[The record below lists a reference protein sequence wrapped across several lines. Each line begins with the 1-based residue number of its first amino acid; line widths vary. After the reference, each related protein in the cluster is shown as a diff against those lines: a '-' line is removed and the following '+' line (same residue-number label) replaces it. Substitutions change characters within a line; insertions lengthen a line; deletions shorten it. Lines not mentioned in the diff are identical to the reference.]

1 MIEAVIFDW
10 GGTLSIYVDVDMEDM
25 WRIAAKHLASGT
37 DPAREDEIRA
47 RLVAV
52 EAEAWARIP
61 IDQRSFT
68 LGELLANASAA
79 LHLDVAAAVIAEA
92 TQGHLD
98 AWTPHIRHD
107 PSAGPVLAAL
117 KERGLRV
124 ALLSNTHWPREFHEH
139 FLARDGLIDYIDARL
154 YTSELPFSKPH
165 ASAFR
170 ATLDAV
176 GVEDPGRAVM
186 VGDRAYD
193 DVFGAQQAGLRGILR
208 PHGGVPGYDVEPDAV
223 IGPLPELLAVLDRWS

>member
-10 GGTLSIYVDVDMEDM
+10 GGTLSIYVDVDMADM

-37 DPAREDEIRA
+37 DPAREDEIRQ

-68 LGELLANASAA
+68 LGELLAKASAA

-107 PSAGPVLAAL
+107 PNAGTVLAAL
-117 KERGLRV
+117 KERGLKV

-165 ASAFR
+165 ATVFR
-170 ATLDAV
+170 AALDAV
-176 GVEDPGRAVM
+176 GVADPGRAVM

-223 IGPLPELLAVLDRWS
+223 IGPLPELLVVLDRWS

>member
-1 MIEAVIFDW
+1 
-10 GGTLSIYVDVDMEDM
+10 
-25 WRIAAKHLASGT
+25 
-37 DPAREDEIRA
+37 
-47 RLVAV
+47 
-52 EAEAWARIP
+52 
-61 IDQRSFT
+61 
-68 LGELLANASAA
+68 
-79 LHLDVAAAVIAEA
+79 VIAEA

-107 PSAGPVLAAL
+107 PSAGTVLAAL
-117 KERGLRV
+117 KERGLKV

-176 GVEDPGRAVM
+176 GVGDPGRAVM